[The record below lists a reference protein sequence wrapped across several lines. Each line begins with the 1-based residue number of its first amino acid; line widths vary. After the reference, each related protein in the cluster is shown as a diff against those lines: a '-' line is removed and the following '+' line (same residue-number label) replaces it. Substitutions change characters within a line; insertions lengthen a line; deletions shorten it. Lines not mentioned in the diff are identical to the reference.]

1 MSASLP
7 GVTLLIAVLLL
18 VGFDLS
24 WPWWAATVIA
34 YPLHLW
40 LLYEWPIRREAN
52 RKKRL
57 GD

>member
-1 MSASLP
+1 MSARLP

-18 VGFDLS
+18 VGLDLS
-24 WPWWAATVIA
+24 WPYWLATAII